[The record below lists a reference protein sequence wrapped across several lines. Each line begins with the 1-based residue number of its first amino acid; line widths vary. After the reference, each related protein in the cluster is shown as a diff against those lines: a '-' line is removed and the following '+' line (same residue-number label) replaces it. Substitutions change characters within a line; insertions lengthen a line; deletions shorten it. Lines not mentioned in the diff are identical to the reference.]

1 MRSIDQ
7 EFEIVFAYG
16 ALCAKAMK
24 TNNDAELTAAEAA
37 KVENSI
43 LWLLQNGG
51 ILWSDLTFHAVN
63 KFDRAKNARTSQKV
77 KCVGFTTMADTI
89 YLELELSHPDG
100 DVNCLLPV

>member
-16 ALCAKAMK
+16 ELCAKAMK
-24 TNNDAELTAAEAA
+24 TNNDAELTAAQAD

-51 ILWSDLTFHAVN
+51 ILWSDLTVN
-63 KFDRAKNARTSQKV
+63 KVDKFDRDKNMRTTKQV
-77 KCVGFTTMADTI
+77 KCVGFTTMVDTI